1 MNIRIDLNAMYYR
14 PEHPLTAHD
23 GNFANGSTIKSSPA
37 VSSVLGSSRS
47 EEIQKLQERVQQRD
61 DEISI
66 APPC

>member
-1 MNIRIDLNAMYYR
+1 MYYR
-14 PEHPLTAHD
+14 PEHPLTTRD

-37 VSSVLGSSRS
+37 VGSALDSSRS